1 LRVLVVYDIGDN
13 ARREEF
19 ARRLQAAGLVR
30 IQRSC
35 FLGRGGLDRVRE
47 LLRLAERY
55 VDPSR
60 DVVHVFPL
68 DEYSF
73 RYSRYVGRPY
83 GGGGPE
89 GVEYAQP

>member
-1 LRVLVVYDIGDN
+1 MRVLVVYDIGDN

-47 LLRLAERY
+47 LVRLSERFI
-55 VDPSR
+55 DPSR

-73 RYSRYVGRPY
+73 RYARYVGRPY
-83 GGGGPE
+83 GGGE
-89 GVEYAQP
+89 VAGVEYAQP